1 MGITVREMLELEYF
15 KDFKVIA
22 GHRGIDRQIQGVA
35 VLDAPDGFKW
45 TKGKELVISSGYI
58 FSQQPETL
66 EKYALEGPIDRIAG
80 LGIKVDRY
88 MKEIPKVVIEAFEKK
103 GTPLIWIPNE
113 PAWMDVVN
121 QLNVLVMNNSIKRF
135 KIGAI
140 NPMNYS
146 NLTYESRK
154 IDKILS
160 HIEDEMGF
168 PAMVYDLTSDKHY
181 YSSSRFNEISEGI
194 ETSEFW
200 SPGLEHTVEVLCDN
214 LNIVRYKVKSE
225 SYSQP
230 YSWITVPITVGDE
243 KKAYF
248 VIVEADDTMD
258 YFDQFV
264 LRIGFLLLQSLY
276 EQMLVAQSIKDL
288 GVEKFVSDI
297 ISKNLEGEEQ
307 ISKRAAEVGLD
318 TSKESII
325 VAVRQR
331 GGDVNL
337 SSYRDEIQSVAVNT
351 IRKIGGRAVITLDG
365 VCVLIFPLDEKSTAE
380 KGLEQIF
387 NGLEEFESRFKKKE
401 ASADFVFGVSDIPD
415 RITNIRRNYERA
427 VQSVKMGC
435 IIYPDRKRISYS
447 ELGLFAWMDVKE
459 DELDIML
466 KSIDRLIESDTDG
479 ELLDT
484 LRVYLECQMNYSLTS
499 KKIFVHINTVRK
511 RVARISELISFD
523 LDEPTNRL
531 KLEMVLKFLQR

>member
-15 KDFKVIA
+15 KGFKVIA
-22 GHRGIDRQIQGVA
+22 GHRGMDRQIQGVA

-58 FSQQPETL
+58 FSQQPEIL
-66 EKYALEGPIDRIAG
+66 EQYALEGPIDKIAG

-103 GTPLIWIPNE
+103 GTPLICIPNE
-113 PAWMDVVN
+113 PAWMEVVN
-121 QLNVLVMNNSIKRF
+121 QLNVLVMNKSIKRF

-181 YSSSRFNEISEGI
+181 YSSSKFNEISDGI
-194 ETSEFW
+194 ETEDFWNPEF
-200 SPGLEHTVEVLCDN
+200 EYKTEVLCDN
-214 LNIVRYKVKSE
+214 LNIVRYKVE
-225 SYSQP
+225 NDNCSQP

-248 VIVEADDTMD
+248 VIVEANETMD

-288 GVEKFVSDI
+288 GVEKFVLDI
-297 ISKNLEGEEQ
+297 ISKSLEGEEQ

-318 TSKESII
+318 INKESII
-325 VAVRQR
+325 VAVKQKHS
-331 GGDVNL
+331 DINL

-351 IRKIGGRAVITLDG
+351 IRRVGGRAVLTLDG
-365 VCVLIFPLDEKSTAE
+365 VCILIFPLDEKVTAE
-380 KGLEQIF
+380 KGLEQII
-387 NGLEEFESRFKKKE
+387 GALEEFEARFKRKE
-401 ASADFVFGVSDIPD
+401 ANADFVFGISDIPD
-415 RITNIRRNYERA
+415 NIVRIRRNYERA
-427 VQSVKMGC
+427 VQSVKMGGV
-435 IIYPDRKRISYS
+435 IYPDRKRILYS
-447 ELGLFAWMDVKE
+447 ELGLFAWMDIKE
-459 DELDIML
+459 DEIDLML
-466 KSIDRLIESDTDG
+466 KSIDRIIKSDVDG

-511 RVARISELISFD
+511 RIARISELIDFELED
-523 LDEPTNRL
+523 PTNRL
-531 KLEMVLKFLQR
+531 KLEMVLKFLNK